1 MLHSVTLHLCLRF
14 HSLLMRRE
22 LKRVICWWM
31 SFVCLLS
38 FALTFDIELSECC
51 VWFQCFAQRCCSTI
65 SNTVTCRYKE
75 KKQVICWWMSFVC
88 LLSFVFTP
96 HVELSECCVWFQCF
110 TQRCCSCVSNDVPC
124 WKNEKEKRVICW
136 CMPFVCLLSFVL
148 TINTKFCECCVWH
161 QCLTQWCR
169 PCFSNLIAC
178 WCKEI
183 EKEWIVD
190 GCLLRVFFLLSLL
203 SKSSSVS
210 VGFDF
215 SASHNDIVPVF
226 LVPFPFYTT
235 VKRKELFID

>member
-1 MLHSVTLHLCLRF
+1 MDVFCVSSFFCLYPSCWAEWVLCLISMLHSAMLLLRLRF

-22 LKRVICWWM
+22 L
-31 SFVCLLS
+31 
-38 FALTFDIELSECC
+38 
-51 VWFQCFAQRCCSTI
+51 
-65 SNTVTCRYKE
+65 
-75 KKQVICWWMSFVC
+75 
-88 LLSFVFTP
+88 
-96 HVELSECCVWFQCF
+96 
-110 TQRCCSCVSNDVPC
+110 
-124 WKNEKEKRVICW
+124 KRVICW

-169 PCFSNLIAC
+169 PCFSNLVAC